1 VTGLDVL
8 PPWHRSCRADV
19 LIAPD
24 TIAGILDGDGSL
36 TLVGRRG
43 RQVPA
48 VALAMRDDDPTPLAV
63 ARSLAAFVGRPL
75 GGVYHHGGRH
85 QWRAGSL
92 ADVAAV
98 IGFLER
104 HPLLSPRGV
113 LQLAAIAEAAAI
125 LRSIRARRGAR
136 APLTAAEAARLYQL
150 RESIPGRG
158 PVSEALALPATTEAA
173 DLRTLG
179 AFFAGFAAAEACF
192 ETRTSATH
200 HARPVFRLTQR
211 VDNLALLEHFRDRLG
226 IGRIAPVSVSVGS
239 PAFQLIIEREDD
251 VDALVALLRD
261 HPLPET
267 SPKAAQL
274 DAWAELIALRRG
286 VMTNGSRGDL
296 GRSAAVAAL
305 VAELRAAKRYAG
317 PRSLCACRAPEWAR
331 VLA

>member
-1 VTGLDVL
+1 MTCGG
-8 PPWHRSCRADV
+8 S
-19 LIAPD
+19 
-24 TIAGILDGDGSL
+24 IAGILDGDGSL

-48 VALAMRDDDPTPLAV
+48 VSLSMRDDDPTPIAV

-92 ADVAAV
+92 ADVGAV

-104 HPLLSPRGV
+104 HRLLSPRGA

-125 LRSIRARRGAR
+125 LCSIRARRGAR
-136 APLTAAEAARLYQL
+136 APLTADEAARLDEL

-158 PVSEALALPATTEAA
+158 SVSGPLALPATTEVV

-179 AFFAGFAAAEACF
+179 AFFAGFAAAEGCF
-192 ETRTSATH
+192 ETRSSGTH
-200 HARPVFRLTQR
+200 HARPVLRLTQR
-211 VDNLALLEHFRDRLG
+211 VDNLALLEQFRDRLG
-226 IGRIAPVSVSVGS
+226 FGRIAPVSVTVGS
-239 PAFQLIIEREDD
+239 PAFQLVVEREDD
-251 VDALVALLRD
+251 VDALVALLRA
-261 HPLPET
+261 HPLPES

-286 VMTNGSRGDL
+286 VITNGPRGDL

-305 VAELRAAKRYAG
+305 VAELRGAKRYTG
-317 PRSLCACRAPEWAR
+317 PRTLCTCPTPDPGR
-331 VLA
+331 